1 MKKVLM
7 ICVMLVT
14 MIVTAAAQ
22 KTIDYTTYDVVAK
35 AGNVTVLVKDNDYR
49 MVVGSLK
56 KPKISLLLGY
66 SKEQAGQKFDR
77 LLDITGN
84 NNYSAADRQIIF
96 CGVGFHLRIK
106 GSGDKERYSLAKD
119 GENVSFELS
128 ENDICS
134 LKKSLEE

>member
-84 NNYSAADRQIIF
+84 NNYSAADRQINF

-119 GENVSFELS
+119 GENVSFPISYTNFLPA
-128 ENDICS
+128 
-134 LKKSLEE
+134 